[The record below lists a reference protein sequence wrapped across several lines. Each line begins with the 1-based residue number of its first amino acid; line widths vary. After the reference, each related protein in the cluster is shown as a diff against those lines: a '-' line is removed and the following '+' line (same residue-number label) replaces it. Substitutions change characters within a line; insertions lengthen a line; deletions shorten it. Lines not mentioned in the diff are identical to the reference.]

1 MEKISYM
8 KILDRVAIIIANL
21 AIIIALGVGPALLL
35 ASSEDYY
42 HRQFEK
48 NEIYSYVNEDG
59 NKVLRPVH
67 YINGDPELCGYL
79 TDSQLDTVAKH
90 IIHISNITSI
100 PITYI

>member
-48 NEIYSYVNEDG
+48 NEI
-59 NKVLRPVH
+59 LRALQWAVTFSLPSGRWL
-67 YINGDPELCGYL
+67 ITCSSPSDPIRLPDHSS
-79 TDSQLDTVAKH
+79 T
-90 IIHISNITSI
+90 IH
-100 PITYI
+100 